1 MAKKKLINKAR
12 QSLMVWAYDKSKK
25 PIGTIVPKFEFI
37 ILDDTSYMP
46 QTVELIRRKQLLE
59 REPDAALKR
68 AYTKK
73 EDKITNVKDEN

>member
-12 QSLMVWAYDKSKK
+12 QSLMVWAQGKDKK
-25 PIGTIVPKFEFI
+25 PVGTLVPKFEFI
-37 ILDDTSYMP
+37 ILDDAAYMP

-59 REPDAALKR
+59 RELDTAPKR

-73 EDKITNVKDEN
+73 EDKITNEKGEN